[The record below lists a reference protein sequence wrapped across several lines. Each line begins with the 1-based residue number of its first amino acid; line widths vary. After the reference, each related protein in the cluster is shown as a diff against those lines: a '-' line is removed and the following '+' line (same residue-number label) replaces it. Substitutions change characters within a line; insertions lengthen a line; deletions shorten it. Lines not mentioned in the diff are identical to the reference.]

1 MKKLYSFLIIVLV
14 NIGVLMAQ
22 TPLSYYLPQNIS
34 YNPNIP
40 TPQDVIGFNIG
51 DQHVSH
57 DQVVMYMK
65 ELARLSDRITLVEYA
80 KSYEN
85 RKLLLLTITSA
96 ENQENIEQIKSQH
109 VALSDP
115 SQSAGLNTS
124 DMPIVVWQGF
134 SVHGNEPSGVNAAMV
149 VAYYLAA
156 AQGAEIEAILK
167 NTVIL
172 FDPAINPDGI
182 QRFSTWVNAN
192 KSNTLVSDANSR
204 EFSEPWPNSR
214 TNHYWFDLNRDWLP
228 LQHNESKGRLEQF
241 HAWKPN
247 ILTDHH
253 EQGTNA
259 TFFFQP
265 GVPSRTNPL
274 TPKINQELTAK
285 IGEYHAKALDEI
297 GSLYF
302 TKENYDDFYYGK
314 GSTYPDIN
322 GAIGILFE
330 QASSRG
336 HAQESANG
344 IVKFPF
350 TIKNQVT
357 TAFSTLA
364 AAQGMRQELL
374 NFQKDFYKNASN
386 LAKADAVKGYIF
398 GSADN
403 KAISFHLLDILK
415 RHQIKVFQL
424 AKNTNVNG
432 KNFEAESAYVVPAD
446 QTQYSTIKAIFAKQ
460 TQFQDSL
467 FYDISAWTFPLAFNL
482 NYAELSNA
490 SGLLGNELIEAKFPI
505 GNMLGAKSN
514 YAYIFEWTEF
524 YAPKLLNE
532 LLKKNILAKVASKP
546 FSIMVN
552 GKLKQFEDGTILV
565 PVAGQPV
572 SSDEMYKQLSNLSK
586 ETGIDILP
594 LNTGITEG
602 INLGSGNFKSLKAPK
617 AVLITGAGVNVND
630 AGEVW
635 HLMDQRFNMP
645 PVLIEQSDINRIA
658 LDKYNV
664 MVMSDGRYNNIN
676 QNGIDEIKRFLKGGG
691 TLIALGDANK
701 WATTNGLA
709 NIKYKSIKSKD
720 STAFR
725 NYDTQQEVSRAQYI
739 PGAIFNCRVDKTHPI
754 AYGISTTEIPVFREG
769 TSMFEKPSN
778 PFVTP
783 LAYTNKPLLA
793 GYISANNEKAL
804 RGSAAVI
811 CSSYGS
817 GQVIS
822 FSDNPNFRAFWF
834 GTSKLFMNA
843 IFFGQT
849 INGAYGDGED

>member
-1 MKKLYSFLIIVLV
+1 MKKLYVLIFSVL
-14 NIGVLMAQ
+14 ITFGVKAQ
-22 TPLSYYLPQNIS
+22 TPLSYYLPQNLS

-40 TPQDVIGFNIG
+40 KPEDVIGFNIG

-85 RKLLLLTITSA
+85 RKLLLLTITSPD
-96 ENQENIEQIKSQH
+96 NQKNIEQIKAQH

-115 SQSAGLNTS
+115 NQSANLTTAN
-124 DMPIVVWQGF
+124 MPIVVWQGF

-156 AQGAEIEAILK
+156 AQGAEIDALLK

-192 KSNTLVSDANSR
+192 KSTTLVTDANSR

-228 LQHNESKGRLEQF
+228 LQHNESKGRLAAF
-241 HAWKPN
+241 HTWKPN

-265 GVPSRTNPL
+265 GVPSRTNVL

-297 GSLYF
+297 ASLYF

-336 HAQESANG
+336 HAQESING
-344 IVKFPF
+344 VLKFPF
-350 TIKNQVT
+350 TVKNQVT
-357 TAFSTLA
+357 TAFSTLK
-364 AAQGMRQELL
+364 AAQGMRVELL
-374 NFQKDFYKNASN
+374 DFQKSFYKNATN

-403 KAISFHLLDILK
+403 KSVSYHLLDILK
-415 RHQIKVFQL
+415 RHQIKVYQL
-424 AKNTNVNG
+424 AKNANVAG
-432 KNFEAESAYVVPAD
+432 KTFEDKTAYVVPAD
-446 QTQYSTIKAIFAKQ
+446 QAQYSTIKAIFAKQ

-467 FYDISAWTFPLAFNL
+467 FYDISAWTFPLAFNIK
-482 NYAELSNA
+482 YAELS
-490 SGLLGNELIEAKFPI
+490 STTGLLGAELGEVKFPE
-505 GNMLGAKSN
+505 GQLLGAKSN
-514 YAYIFEWTEF
+514 YAYIFEWNEF
-524 YAPKLLNE
+524 YAPKILNE
-532 LLKKNILAKVASKP
+532 LLKQGLYAKVASKP
-546 FSIMVN
+546 FSIPVN
-552 GKLKQFEDGTILV
+552 GKIKQFEDGTIMI
-565 PVAGQPV
+565 PVGGQPLLA
-572 SSDEMYKQLSNLSK
+572 DELFTLITSLAK
-586 ETGIDILP
+586 ETGIDVLP
-594 LNTGITEG
+594 VNTGITEG
-602 INLGSGNFKSLKAPK
+602 INLGSGNFKNIKQPK
-617 AVLITGAGVNVND
+617 TLLVTGAGVNAND

-635 HLMDQRFNMP
+635 HLLDQRFNMP
-645 PVLIEQSDINRIA
+645 PVLVEQADINSIS

-664 MVMSDGRYNNIN
+664 IVMSDGRYNTIN
-676 QNGIDEIKRFLKGGG
+676 QSGIDEIKRFLRNGG
-691 TLIALGDANK
+691 TLIAMGDANR
-701 WATTNGLA
+701 WTSANGLT
-709 NIKYKSIKSKD
+709 NIKYKTVKSKD

-725 NYDTQQEVSRAQYI
+725 NYDTQQEVARAQYI

-769 TSMFEKPSN
+769 TGMFEKPSN
-778 PFVTP
+778 PFAAP
-783 LAYTNKPLLA
+783 LTYTNKPLLA
-793 GYISANNEKAL
+793 GYISPANENVLK
-804 RGSAAVI
+804 GSAAII
-811 CSSYGS
+811 CSSYGR
-817 GQVIS
+817 GQVVS

-849 INGAYGDGED
+849 ISGGN

>member
-1 MKKLYSFLIIVLV
+1 MRKLYAFTILCLFI
-14 NIGVLMAQ
+14 NFAKAQ

-34 YNPNIP
+34 YDPKIP
-40 TPQDVIGFNIG
+40 KPQDIFGFNVG

-65 ELARLSDRITLVEYA
+65 ELDRLSDRITLVEYA
-80 KSYEN
+80 QSYEH
-85 RKLLLLTITSA
+85 RKLLLLTITST
-96 ENQENIEQIKSQH
+96 ENQNNIEQIKKQH
-109 VALSDP
+109 IALSDP
-115 SQSAGLNTS
+115 TKSANINV
-124 DMPIVVWQGF
+124 DNMPIVVWQGF
-134 SVHGNEPSGVNAAMV
+134 SVHGNESSGVNAAMV

-156 AQGAEIEAILK
+156 AQGAEIDALLK

-192 KSNTLVSDANSR
+192 KSNTLVTDPNSR
-204 EFSEPWPNSR
+204 EFSEPWPNGR

-265 GVPSRTNPL
+265 GVPARTNPL

-322 GAIGILFE
+322 GAVGILFE

-336 HAQESANG
+336 HAQESDNG
-344 IVKFPF
+344 IVRFPF

-357 TAFSTLA
+357 TAFSTLK
-364 AAQGMRQELL
+364 AAQGMRVEMLK
-374 NFQKDFYKNASN
+374 FQKDFYQNSIN
-386 LAKADAVKGYIF
+386 TAKSDAVKGYIF
-398 GSADN
+398 GSEDN
-403 KAISFHLLDILK
+403 KAISYHLMDILK
-415 RHQIKVFQL
+415 RHQIKVYEL
-424 AKNTNVNG
+424 AKGTNVNG
-432 KNFEAESAYVVPAD
+432 KNFDDKASYVVPAD
-446 QTQYSTIKAIFAKQ
+446 QAQYSTIKAIFTKQ
-460 TQFQDSL
+460 TKFQDSL
-467 FYDISAWTFPLAFNL
+467 FYDISAWTFPLAMNIK
-482 NYAELSNA
+482 YAELSSTA
-490 SGLLGNELIEAKFPI
+490 GLLGTEVASAKFPE
-505 GNMLGAKSN
+505 GKMLGTQSN

-524 YAPKLLNE
+524 YAPKVLNG
-532 LLKKNILAKVASKP
+532 LLKKGVLAKVASKS
-546 FSIMVN
+546 FTITVN
-552 GKLKQFEDGTILV
+552 GKPKTFEDGTIMV
-565 PVAGQPV
+565 PAMNQELKP
-572 SSDEMYKQLSNLSK
+572 EEIYQLLSALAK
-586 ETGIDILP
+586 ENGVDILP
-594 LNTGITEG
+594 LGTGITEG
-602 INLGSGNFKSLKAPK
+602 INLGSSNFKPLKQPK
-617 AVLITGAGVNVND
+617 TLLVTGSGVNAND

-635 HLMDQRFNMP
+635 HLLDQRFDMP
-645 PVLIEQSDINRIA
+645 PVMVDQSDMNRIS

-664 MVMSDGRYNNIN
+664 LIMSDGRYSIG
-676 QNGIDEIKRFLKGGG
+676 QSGIDEIKRFLRAGG
-691 TLIALGDANK
+691 TLIAQGDANR
-701 WATTNGLA
+701 WAIANGLIT
-709 NIKYKSIKSKD
+709 IKYKTMKNSD

-739 PGAIFNCRVDKTHPI
+739 PGAIFNCRVDNTHPI
-754 AYGISTTEIPVFREG
+754 AYGITTSEIPVFREG
-769 TSMFEKPSN
+769 TGMFEKPSN
-778 PFVTP
+778 PFATP
-783 LAYTNKPLLA
+783 VSYTNKPLLA
-793 GYISANNEKAL
+793 GYISPANEKIL
-804 RGSAAVI
+804 KGSASVI
-811 CSSYGS
+811 CSSFGR

-849 INGAYGDGED
+849 MSGGYGGGEE

>member
-1 MKKLYSFLIIVLV
+1 MKKIYVLIFCFLIT
-14 NIGVLMAQ
+14 GVLQAQ

-40 TPQDVIGFNIG
+40 KPQDVIGFNIG

-65 ELARLSDRITLVEYA
+65 ELDRLSDRITLVEYA

-85 RKLLLLTITSA
+85 RKLLLLTITSPD
-96 ENQENIEQIKSQH
+96 NQKNIEQIKAQH
-109 VALSDP
+109 VALSNP
-115 SQSAGLNTS
+115 EQAANLNTAN
-124 DMPIVVWQGF
+124 MPIVVWQGF

-156 AQGAEIEAILK
+156 AQGAEIDALLK

-192 KSNTLVSDANSR
+192 KSTTLVSDANAR

-228 LQHNESKGRLEQF
+228 LQHNESKGRLAAF

-285 IGEYHAKALDEI
+285 IGQYHAKALDEI

-344 IVKFPF
+344 ILRFPF
-350 TIKNQVT
+350 TVKNQVT
-357 TAFSTLA
+357 TAFSTLQ
-364 AAQGMRQELL
+364 AAQGMRGELL
-374 NFQKDFYKNASN
+374 DFQKNFYKNAVN

-403 KAISFHLLDILK
+403 KAISYHLLDILK
-415 RHQIKVFQL
+415 RHQIKVYQL
-424 AKNTNVNG
+424 AKNTTVAG
-432 KNFEAESAYVVPAD
+432 KNFEDKTAYVVPTD
-446 QTQYSTIKAIFAKQ
+446 QTQYTTIKAIFAKQ

-467 FYDISAWTFPLAFNL
+467 FYDISAWTFPLAFNMK
-482 NYAELSNA
+482 YAELGNTT
-490 SGLLGNELIEAKFPI
+490 GLLGNELIEAKFPQ
-505 GNMLGAKSN
+505 GQVLGAKSN
-514 YAYIFEWTEF
+514 YAYIFEWNEF

-532 LLKKNILAKVASKP
+532 LLKKNIYAKVAAKP
-546 FSIMVN
+546 FSVQVN
-552 GKLKQFEDGTILV
+552 GKLKQFEDGTIMISV
-565 PVAGQPV
+565 GGQPL
-572 SSDEMYKQLSNLSK
+572 SADEIFSLLTNLAK

-594 LNTGITEG
+594 LNTGLTEG
-602 INLGSGNFKSLKAPK
+602 INLGSGNFKSLKQPK
-617 AVLITGAGVNVND
+617 ALLVTGTGVNVND

-635 HLMDQRFNMP
+635 HLLDQRFNMP
-645 PVLIEQSDINRIA
+645 PVLVEQADINRIS

-664 MVMSDGRYNNIN
+664 MIMSDGRYSTIN
-676 QNGIDEIKRFLKGGG
+676 QTGIDEIKQFLKRGG
-691 TLIALGDANK
+691 TLIALGDANR
-701 WATTNGLA
+701 WATTNGLI
-709 NIKYKSIKSKD
+709 NIKYKTVRSKD

-725 NYDTQQEVSRAQYI
+725 NYDTQQEVARAQYI

-769 TSMFEKPSN
+769 TGMFEKPAN
-778 PFVTP
+778 PFATP

-793 GYISANNEKAL
+793 GYISPTNEKVL
-804 RGSAAVI
+804 KGSAAII
-811 CSSYGS
+811 CTSYGN
-817 GQVIS
+817 GQVVS

-849 INGAYGDGED
+849 ISGGYSDGDD